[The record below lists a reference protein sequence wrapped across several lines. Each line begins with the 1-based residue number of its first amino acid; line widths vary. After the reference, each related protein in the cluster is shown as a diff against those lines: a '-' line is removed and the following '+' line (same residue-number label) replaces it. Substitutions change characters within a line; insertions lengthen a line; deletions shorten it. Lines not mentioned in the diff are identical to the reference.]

1 MIPLIKTGAFRG
13 ELRDKVRI
21 TDMRGQEL
29 FNNICNYLPKVL
41 EEQGIPYNCRTD
53 EVQTGG
59 FFGGTCRPILVISH
73 PNPPSRF
80 FDIVFLVNDNV
91 ISFHVIGES
100 EQNTKANKR
109 AAYEQEGKWIRAG
122 MISVDEFVLEQEKSW
137 QADVLDAFA
146 SMFGR

>member
-1 MIPLIKTGAFRG
+1 MIKTGAFRG

-21 TDMRGQEL
+21 TDMRGKEL
-29 FNNICNYLPKVL
+29 FDSICQCLPKVL
-41 EEQGIPYNCRTD
+41 EQGDIPFSCRTD

-59 FFGGTCRPILVISH
+59 FFGGSSRPILVVSH

-100 EQNTKANKR
+100 EQNTKANKK
-109 AAYEQEGKWIRAG
+109 AAYEQEGKFLRAA
-122 MISVDEFVLEQEKSW
+122 MINADEFILEQEKSW

-146 SMFGR
+146 SMFER